1 MKEFRDRLGKPWAPP
16 PSLISKAAGCF
27 TLRKTPASSYV
38 RRTPFGRECEV
49 VSKTE
54 VDSHKAEKPCNHWVF
69 VTREVKDAA
78 REHEVQRKEEF
89 KDLVTREQAAETE
102 EAPVKE
108 ENERGVNGEEPGD
121 ED

>member
-1 MKEFRDRLGKPWAPP
+1 M
-16 PSLISKAAGCF
+16 
-27 TLRKTPASSYV
+27 
-38 RRTPFGRECEV
+38 
-49 VSKTE
+49 
-54 VDSHKAEKPCNHWVF
+54 
-69 VTREVKDAA
+69 TREVKDAA